1 MRQLNFLTFLAL
13 CLVFVLFSLQNAA
26 ETDIVLVPGLEL
38 RAPLSVELLLA
49 MGIGSVLAWMFGL
62 WGGVQNAIARFRD
75 NRELRK
81 RDKQIQELQDELTR
95 YRMELEQRPLAVAP
109 GSDPKALM
117 QAEIQPTESAEIQDA
132 EFETAPNSDPA

>member
-95 YRMELEQRPLAVAP
+95 YRMELEQRPLAA

-117 QAEIQPTESAEIQDA
+117 QAEIQPAESAEIQDA
-132 EFETAPNSDPA
+132 EFEAAPRADQT